1 MLVLFVVS
9 WMANENFMTKSNL
22 TNVSVQIAV
31 GTILAFGQTILIISG
46 MLDLSSASVLALAG
60 VFINISLLIDRLVDY
75 RFLGGSFSKCCLQH
89 VKMDL
94 W

>member
-1 MLVLFVVS
+1 MSNKAKGKINPDMLSKYGIYLVLLVLFVVS

-46 MLDLSSASVLALAG
+46 MLNLHQHQ
-60 VFINISLLIDRLVDY
+60 FLL
-75 RFLGGSFSKCCLQH
+75 
-89 VKMDL
+89 
-94 W
+94 